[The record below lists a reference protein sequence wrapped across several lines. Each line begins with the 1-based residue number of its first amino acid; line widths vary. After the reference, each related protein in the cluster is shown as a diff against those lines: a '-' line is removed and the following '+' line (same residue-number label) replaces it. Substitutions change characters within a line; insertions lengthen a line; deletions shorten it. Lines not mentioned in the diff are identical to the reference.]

1 MSHFNT
7 SCEFKQ
13 GLLAGADM
21 EQASR
26 TLKSIAHPLRLQI
39 LCRLGNEEMSVQDIV
54 GSVGT
59 SQSNIS
65 QHLAVMRDKG
75 ALSCRK
81 EANKVFYRITS
92 SAVLRMVSTSYAS
105 Q

>member
-1 MSHFNT
+1 
-7 SCEFKQ
+7 
-13 GLLAGADM
+13 M